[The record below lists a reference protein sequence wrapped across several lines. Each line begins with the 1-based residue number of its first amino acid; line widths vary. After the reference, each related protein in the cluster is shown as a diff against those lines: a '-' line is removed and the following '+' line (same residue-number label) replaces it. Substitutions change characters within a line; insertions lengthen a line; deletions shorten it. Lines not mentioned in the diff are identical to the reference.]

1 LENQTVSFVRN
12 LREKSSIFFEK
23 MRRCDDIEER
33 LETDREWLSL
43 LVDESLLDCLVA
55 WFDELVVDTL
65 DAPF

>member
-12 LREKSSIFFEK
+12 LRQKSSIFFEK

-65 DAPF
+65 DASF

>member
-1 LENQTVSFVRN
+1 
-12 LREKSSIFFEK
+12 

-33 LETDREWLSL
+33 LETDRERLSL
-43 LVDESLLDCLVA
+43 LVDESLLDRLVA

>member
-1 LENQTVSFVRN
+1 
-12 LREKSSIFFEK
+12 
-23 MRRCDDIEER
+23 MRRCDNIEER

>member
-1 LENQTVSFVRN
+1 VRN

-33 LETDREWLSL
+33 FETDREWLSL

-55 WFDELVVDTL
+55 WFDELVVDAL